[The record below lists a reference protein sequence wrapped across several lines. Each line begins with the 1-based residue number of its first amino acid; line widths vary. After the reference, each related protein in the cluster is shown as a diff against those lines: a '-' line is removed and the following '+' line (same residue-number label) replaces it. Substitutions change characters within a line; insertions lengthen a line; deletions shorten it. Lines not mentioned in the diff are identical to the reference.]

1 MKKIKIIMSLLTPA
15 SIIGTA
21 FLVSSCSPQQE
32 TPPTLS
38 TEAQEYLDKTYG
50 NISSNYTQG
59 TESIEVSQNLQTT
72 HKNLFS
78 IFNYQS
84 NFYNSTKDEDH
95 YFYDEST
102 MKEIWGFISDFAK
115 YENEADINKTGDSLL
130 KGIQEPNWRKDLGFK
145 IKNFSIKYKVTGSDN
160 LSESI
165 EINKIEGAQVE
176 YVMVNFFL
184 EHDAIGSKTGSLEF
198 KYKIDIVKNEKVLE
212 ALNNEYIVK
221 DGVDYETLTTQ
232 FKELKS
238 NAENINSE
246 NATNFVQY
254 WNTKLI
260 ESFDVPHLHNN
271 IYISLSDSNV
281 DENNNIV
288 IKIVSFN
295 ELIEMT
301 SSPQILF
308 IRYTQDKK
316 ITSDDKQVSYKRI
329 TFKNKE

>member
-21 FLVSSCSPQQE
+21 FLVSSCSSEQD

-84 NFYNSTKDEDH
+84 NFYNSTEDEDH

-115 YENEADINKTGDSLL
+115 YEKKEDINKTGDSLL
-130 KGIQEPNWRKDLGFK
+130 KDIKEPNWRKDLGFK
-145 IKNFSIKYKVTGSDN
+145 IKNFSIKYKVIRSDN

-198 KYKIDIVKNEKVLE
+198 KYKIDIVKNENVFKAIE
-212 ALNNEYIVK
+212 NEYIVK
-221 DGVDYETLTTQ
+221 DDVNYQNLITQ

-246 NATNFVQY
+246 NTTNFVEY
-254 WNTKLI
+254 WNTKLL
-260 ESFDVPHLHNN
+260 ESFNVPHLHNN
-271 IYISLSDSNV
+271 IYISLSDSEV
-281 DENNNIV
+281 DKDNNIL

-301 SSPQILF
+301 SSPQTLF
-308 IRYTQDKK
+308 IRYTQDKD
-316 ITSDDKQVSYKRI
+316 IASGDKQVLYKII